1 VLLGNVVKFGA
12 GVGLEENTFDFS
24 FENPVHHNLQLLG
37 AAAVQQIVLQ
47 NTSGQSFNFSAT
59 AHNSFDLSRLAPGY
73 YFIVKLDEQNVSKAL
88 VKY

>member
-1 VLLGNVVKFGA
+1 
-12 GVGLEENTFDFS
+12 
-24 FENPVHHNLQLLG
+24 LQLLG

-47 NTSGQSFNFSAT
+47 NTSGQSFNFSAI

-73 YFIVKLDEQNVSKAL
+73 YFIVKLDEHSVSKAL